1 MDKQKDGD
9 KTTPY
14 FLSPSPPPTPPK
26 IQKKILTSYSLL
38 SKSFSEQ
45 QADRGSAAEVCWEA
59 KAWADIFLDVNQVT
73 YKASEFPVDSIAE
86 ALIFIFFFAFV
97 IVFQYSPLITPKILN
112 QSLGSVPLWDLLLL
126 LSLPEPEG
134 NHMCQ

>member
-1 MDKQKDGD
+1 MGIKPLP
-9 KTTPY
+9 TS
-14 FLSPSPPPTPPK
+14 SPPHPPPPPTPPK
-26 IQKKILTSYSLL
+26 IQKKNLTSYSLL

-45 QADRGSAAEVCWEA
+45 QADRDRAAEVCWEA

-134 NHMCQ
+134 NMCQ